1 MPARLASRRSP
12 PIRTSSSPAASS
24 AITPAL
30 PSIRREGYTLRG
42 PTSEA
47 CPERPRRI
55 RTRSSGTRTE
65 PEQVRSVPAGG
76 ALPAGGARIRP
87 SHGRRGCRQTWHL
100 IGTGAR
106 AATSSLFEAAPVA
119 AFSHLPTATG
129 TFHTLT
135 LLGLFAASK

>member
-1 MPARLASRRSP
+1 MPAKLASRRSP

-47 CPERPRRI
+47 CPERPRRT

-65 PEQVRSVPAGG
+65 PEQVRDRFRPGVHSRPEGHGYVQRSEERRVGNG
-76 ALPAGGARIRP
+76 GGAR
-87 SHGRRGCRQTWHL
+87 RQL
-100 IGTGAR
+100 
-106 AATSSLFEAAPVA
+106 
-119 AFSHLPTATG
+119 
-129 TFHTLT
+129 
-135 LLGLFAASK
+135 